1 MSGSANSTKGAG
13 VDGYASGTTG
23 NACGVF
29 GRTESADGPGVV
41 GVSSAANGTGVYG
54 FAGATAAIPMVAQ
67 GATGSNFSL
76 RIFLEW
82 ETSRISGAK
91 ANDN

>member
-1 MSGSANSTKGAG
+1 MSLP
-13 VDGYASGTTG
+13 DSGHTTG
-23 NACGVF
+23 VRAQSDSPEG
-29 GRTESADGPGVV
+29 ADVV
-41 GVSSAANGTGVYG
+41 GVSSAANGTGVHG
-54 FAGATAAIPMVAQ
+54 FAGATAAILMLAQ

>member
-1 MSGSANSTKGAG
+1 MGLPDSGHTTGVRGQSDSPEGAG
-13 VDGYASGTTG
+13 M
-23 NACGVF
+23 
-29 GRTESADGPGVV
+29 V
-41 GVSSAANGTGVYG
+41 GVSRAANGTGVYG
-54 FAGATAAIPMVAQ
+54 FAEATAAIPMVAQ

-76 RIFLEW
+76 RIFPEW